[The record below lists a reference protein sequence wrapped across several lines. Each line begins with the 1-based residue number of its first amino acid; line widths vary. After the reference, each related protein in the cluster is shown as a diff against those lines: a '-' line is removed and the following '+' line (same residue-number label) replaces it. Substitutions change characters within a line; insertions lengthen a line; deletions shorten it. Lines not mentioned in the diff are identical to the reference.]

1 MDDKS
6 FEERELV
13 PGTNIPKPRYR
24 EYYESDEDYVA
35 YLKDYYSKY
44 FPEIGKES
52 VEVKNASEI
61 NESNYPKPID
71 EHKVDDDILS
81 FDLNVEKEINEPQN
95 MISDEDE
102 FSFIPFDT
110 SAISQEEEK
119 ENIEVNEIQQKLEN
133 FADKIVDNEK
143 MANLD
148 ISAVSNDNDAV
159 EVENIT
165 ESNNILKSK
174 AKAPMLWQKAKNFFS
189 NIKASLVEKY
199 ETASEKF
206 NDYLDNSIG
215 IYDEE
220 NVAIE
225 GRLR

>member
-81 FDLNVEKEINEPQN
+81 FDLNVVMKMNFHSYHLIQVPFHKKKKKK
-95 MISDEDE
+95 IS
-102 FSFIPFDT
+102 
-110 SAISQEEEK
+110 
-119 ENIEVNEIQQKLEN
+119 KL
-133 FADKIVDNEK
+133 
-143 MANLD
+143 
-148 ISAVSNDNDAV
+148 
-159 EVENIT
+159 T
-165 ESNNILKSK
+165 
-174 AKAPMLWQKAKNFFS
+174 
-189 NIKASLVEKY
+189 
-199 ETASEKF
+199 KF
-206 NDYLDNSIG
+206 NRN
-215 IYDEE
+215 
-220 NVAIE
+220 
-225 GRLR
+225 

>member
-52 VEVKNASEI
+52 VEVKNAS
-61 NESNYPKPID
+61 
-71 EHKVDDDILS
+71 
-81 FDLNVEKEINEPQN
+81 EINEPQN

-159 EVENIT
+159 EVESIT